1 MRKINTK
8 KPKTP
13 LSVSADSFTLIAS
26 EEDQISKITEF
37 FDDLY
42 SSDDTVT
49 SEQTISVTSD
59 KLE

>member
-13 LSVSADSFTLIAS
+13 LNVSADSFNLIAS